1 MPKFLTNID
10 LQKNELQN
18 AVLQVISGSDPSAPN
33 TGQVFYDGN
42 TNQIKVYTGSA
53 WESLATAVDNT
64 EHIFDTALKIGRDAD
79 NLIDFTTDNIITFRA
94 GAADQID
101 LVAGVLRPTASD
113 GVALGSTSLMWS
125 DLFLASGGVVNFDN
139 GDMTL
144 THSANTLTF
153 AGGTT
158 ATAALTASG
167 IIKTDDTTAATTT
180 TDGSLQTDGGL
191 SVVLDAVIGDDLIL
205 ISDAAVLSLGAGKD
219 VTITHDNGTGGTL
232 ASAGNFVVDSTGG
245 TLTLDGN
252 SGVSIVGGSSEIDVT
267 TTGALDLNSGAFTLD
282 ASTLSIDSSDNA
294 NITVGGT
301 SKTLDI
307 DASGALT
314 IDSATSIA
322 IGANADKPID
332 IDSSTLDIDA
342 SGALTIDSATSIAI
356 GAAADKPIDIDSST
370 LDIDA
375 SGAITIDSASTISI
389 DGANDVNLSI
399 TSSTAGEDLTIQ
411 QIGANDSSILITAA
425 GTGTDAVK
433 IDATAGDMLIAPNL
447 IDGKTLKI
455 GPSGATQIVLTPHG
469 TAGNEKISIINS
481 SGTADDAIKI
491 DAASGGLTLA
501 AGNDSLI
508 IDADGTD
515 ADALQLSSAGGI
527 DINATGGAAKD
538 INIDA
543 SGSVHIKSTESAS
556 DSIKIH
562 STIGGVKILADA
574 AAAGEDIVIEATGS
588 SVKLKSTES
597 ASDAIVLEST
607 LGGIDILASGAAAGE
622 DIDIIA
628 TGSSVNI
635 TSTEN
640 AANAVYLRANG
651 GASETIKIH
660 SDQGT
665 GAASIQLLS
674 DVGGITLTGDT
685 DHGVLVGTVNGAPIS
700 IGHTTSETT
709 VNDNLTVTGTLT
721 ATGGLTNNSGVLTI
735 LDDTASATDTGGKL
749 ILASNDTAALGDT
762 HRLGVIEFQAA
773 EDDGDTM
780 VTGARIEATAE
791 AAWSGTENGTALEFY
806 TTDADAAQGIALTL
820 DSDQK
825 ASFASDVAIA
835 GNLTVAGTTTT
846 ENTTIIESTVSVLQF
861 EGANDNAHETILKV
875 VEPIA
880 DTTFSLPAIA
890 AGNYFIAALAD
901 AATATSAAVT
911 ATEFALLDGGSSIG
925 STAVSAG
932 HGIHMNHGGSMAH
945 TDVDTLDTY
954 FSATTKTLTNKTLTT
969 PVLTSPT
976 VTTSIVPTNANTATL
991 GTADK
996 EWGDLF
1002 LGDGGV
1008 IKLGSDQD
1016 VTLTHVADAGITLNS
1031 AMKLHFGD
1039 TDTYIHQSADGVLDL
1054 VSDNEIELNATTVD
1068 LNGAL
1073 DVSGTAL
1080 VTGVLTTTAA
1090 QVSNGG
1096 ISLTT
1101 DKKAQFRDGAIYI
1114 NSSADGQLDI
1124 VADNEVQIVAATV
1137 DLNGALDVSGT
1148 ALVTG
1153 VLTTTAQQISNG
1165 GMQLA
1170 TDKKLEFRDSGVYI
1184 NSDADGY
1191 LEAVADTGISLKIG
1205 STEQIMLADGV
1216 FKPTT
1221 DSDVDL
1227 GTSSLYWKDA
1237 FIDKITT
1244 TGVIELGHANDTTVA
1259 RSSAGVIKVQGFN
1272 VPLAKSF
1279 VLDHDTDGVTAAVDG
1294 DTDSLT
1300 FTILHGFPAGRLI
1313 KAEILVNS
1321 SNYDTVFADVTRT
1334 DDNTMVV
1341 TFATAAVNGAYVAL
1355 LTHVG

>member
-1 MPKFLTNID
+1 
-10 LQKNELQN
+10 
-18 AVLQVISGSDPSAPN
+18 
-33 TGQVFYDGN
+33 
-42 TNQIKVYTGSA
+42 
-53 WESLATAVDNT
+53 
-64 EHIFDTALKIGRDAD
+64 
-79 NLIDFTTDNIITFRA
+79 
-94 GAADQID
+94 
-101 LVAGVLRPTASD
+101 
-113 GVALGSTSLMWS
+113 MWS

-158 ATAALTASG
+158 ATEALTTSTIVASG
-167 IIKTDDTTAATTT
+167 VIKTDSTTNATST

-191 SVVLDAVIGDDLIL
+191 SVALDAVIGDDLTL
-205 ISDAAVLSLGAGKD
+205 ITDASVFSMGVGSDF
-219 VTITHDNGTGGTL
+219 TITHDGTTGATL
-232 ASAGNFVVDSTGG
+232 AGNPVNITAGGGSTWKATAGSIAIDSEAGALGLDGHTGVAIASETGEIDITAGLSVDINANSVTVDSVA
-245 TLTLDGN
+245 
-252 SGVSIVGGSSEIDVT
+252 GVSIDAGD
-267 TTGALDLNSGAFTLD
+267 NS
-282 ASTLSIDSSDNA
+282 
-294 NITVGGT
+294 NITVGG
-301 SKTLDI
+301 
-307 DASGALT
+307 SG
-314 IDSATSIA
+314 
-322 IGANADKPID
+322 K
-332 IDSSTLDIDA
+332 TLDIDA

-375 SGAITIDSASTISI
+375 SGAITIDSTSTISI

-411 QIGANDSSILITAA
+411 QIGANDSSIIITAA

-433 IDATAGDMLIAPNL
+433 IDATAGSMLIAPNL
-447 IDGKTLKI
+447 VNEKTLTI
-455 GPSGATQIVLTPHG
+455 GPSSATQMVFTPSA
-469 TAGNEKISIINS
+469 TAANEKISIINT
-481 SGTADDAIKI
+481 SGTANTAIKI
-491 DAASGGLTLA
+491 DAVAGGLTLA

-515 ADALQLSSAGGI
+515 ADALQLMSAGGI
-527 DINATGGAAKD
+527 DISSTGGAGKDIDITATGG
-538 INIDA
+538 
-543 SGSVHIKSTESAS
+543 SVNIKSTESAS

-562 STIGGVKILADA
+562 STVGGIQILADA

-588 SVKLKSTES
+588 SVKLKSTENV
-597 ASDAIVLEST
+597 SDSIVLSSEN
-607 LGGIDILASGAAAGE
+607 GGIDITASGTGSSE
-622 DIDIIA
+622 DIDITA
-628 TGSSVNI
+628 AAAVNI
-635 TSTEN
+635 TSTES
-640 AANAVYLRANG
+640 AANAIYIHADG
-651 GASETIKIH
+651 GTAETILIH
-660 SDQGT
+660 SDQGD
-665 GAASIQLLS
+665 GDGSVAIKS
-674 DVGGITLTGDT
+674 DAGGITLTSAASKEIK
-685 DHGVLVGTVNGAPIS
+685 VGTISGAPIS

-721 ATGGLTNNSGVLTI
+721 ATGGLTDNSGVLTI
-735 LDDTASATDTGGKL
+735 LDDTASATNTGGKL

-780 VTGARIEATAE
+780 VIGARIEATAE
-791 AAWSGTENGTALEFY
+791 AAWSGTENGAALEFY
-806 TTDADAAQGIALTL
+806 TTDVDAVEGIALTL

-825 ASFASDVAIA
+825 ASFASHVAIA

-861 EGANDNAHETILKV
+861 EGANDNDHETILKV
-875 VEPIA
+875 VEPTA

-890 AGNYFIAALAD
+890 AGDYFIAALAD
-901 AATATSAAVT
+901 AATADSAAVT

-925 STAVSAG
+925 TTVVSAG

-954 FSATTKTLTNKTLTT
+954 FSATTKTLTNKTLTS
-969 PVLTSPT
+969 PVLTTPT
-976 VTTSIVPTNANTATL
+976 VTTSIVPTTANTATL
-991 GTADK
+991 GTATK

-1039 TDTYIHQSADGVLDL
+1039 TGTYIHQSADGVLDL
-1054 VSDNEIELNATTVD
+1054 VSDNELELNATTVD
-1068 LNGAL
+1068 LNGDL
-1073 DVSGTAL
+1073 DVSGTGL
-1080 VTGVLTTTAA
+1080 VTGVLTTTAE
-1090 QVSNGG
+1090 QVSTGG
-1096 ISLTT
+1096 MAVAGAS
-1101 DKKAQFRDGAIYI
+1101 KVQFRDAAIYI

-1124 VADNEVQIVAATV
+1124 AADVEVQIATAKV
-1137 DLNGALDVSGT
+1137 DLNGNLDVSGT
-1148 ALVTG
+1148 GLVTG
-1153 VLTTTAQQISNG
+1153 VLTTTAQQISSG
-1165 GMQLA
+1165 GIQLA
-1170 TDKKLEFRDSGVYI
+1170 TNKKLEFRDSAVYI

-1191 LEAVADTGISLKIG
+1191 LEAAADTGISLKING
-1205 STEQIMLADGV
+1205 TEQIMLADGV
-1216 FKPTT
+1216 LKPTT
-1221 DSDVDL
+1221 DSDVNL
-1227 GTSSLYWKDA
+1227 GTASLYWKDA

-1279 VLDHDTDGVTAAVDG
+1279 VLDHDTDGVAAAVDG

-1313 KAEILVNS
+1313 KAEVLVNS

-1341 TFATAAVNGAYVAL
+1341 TFAAAAVNGAYVAL

>member
-1 MPKFLTNID
+1 MPKFLNNID
-10 LQKNELQN
+10 LQGNELQN
-18 AVLQVISGSDPSAPN
+18 AVLQVVSGSNPSSPAA
-33 TGQVFYDGN
+33 TVGRIFYDGN
-42 TNQIKVYTGSA
+42 SNQIKVFTGTV
-53 WESLATAVDNT
+53 WESLATAVDET
-64 EHIFDTALKIGRDAD
+64 EHIFDAALKIGRDAD
-79 NLIDFTTDNIITFRA
+79 NLIDFTTDNKIVFRV

-101 LVAGVLRPTASD
+101 LVAGVLRPTTSD
-113 GVALGSTSLMWS
+113 SVALGGTSLMWS
-125 DLFLASGGVVNFDN
+125 DLFLASGAVVNFNN

-158 ATAALTASG
+158 ATAALTTSTIVASG
-167 IIKTDDTTAATTT
+167 IIKTDDATEATST

-191 SVVLDAVIGDDLIL
+191 SVAKDVIAGNDVYLLTDSSVLG
-205 ISDAAVLSLGAGKD
+205 LGAGKD

-245 TLTLDGN
+245 TLLLDGN
-252 SGVSIVGGSSEIDVT
+252 SGVSIAGNAAEIDIT
-267 TTGALDLNSGAFTLD
+267 TTAALDLNSGAFTLD
-282 ASTLSIDSSDNA
+282 SSTISIDSSDNA
-294 NITVGGT
+294 NITIGG
-301 SKTLDI
+301 SGKTLDI

-322 IGANADKPID
+322 IGAD
-332 IDSSTLDIDA
+332 
-342 SGALTIDSATSIAI
+342 
-356 GAAADKPIDIDSST
+356 ADKPIDIDSST

-375 SGAITIDSASTISI
+375 SGAITIDSTSTISI
-389 DGANDVNLSI
+389 DGANDVNLSV

-433 IDATAGDMLIAPNL
+433 IDATAGNMLIAPNL

-455 GPSGATQIVLTPHG
+455 GPASATQMVFTPSSA
-469 TAGNEKISIINS
+469 AGSEKISIINS

-491 DAASGGLTLA
+491 DAVSGGLTLA
-501 AGNDSLI
+501 AGDDSLI

-527 DINATGGAAKD
+527 DIAATGGAGKD

-562 STIGGVKILADA
+562 STVGGVEILADA

-588 SVKLKSTES
+588 SVKLKSTENV
-597 ASDAIVLEST
+597 ADAIVLEST
-607 LGGIDILASGAAAGE
+607 VGGIDILASGAAAGE

-640 AANAVYLRANG
+640 VAGAVKIRANG
-651 GASETIKIH
+651 GTSETIKIH

-665 GAASIQLLS
+665 SATSIQLIS

-685 DHGVLVGTVNGAPIS
+685 DHGVLVGTVSGGPVS
-700 IGHTTSETT
+700 IGHATSETT

-721 ATGGLTNNSGVLTI
+721 ATGGLTDNSGVLTI
-735 LDDTASATDTGGKL
+735 LDDTTSSTSTGGKL
-749 ILASNDTAALGDT
+749 VLASNDTAALGDT

-791 AAWSGTENGTALEFY
+791 AAWSATENGTALEFY
-806 TTDADAAQGIALTL
+806 TSDADAAQGIALTL

-825 ASFASDVAIA
+825 ASFASHVAIA

-861 EGANDNAHETILKV
+861 EGANDNDHETILKV
-875 VEPIA
+875 VEPTA

-890 AGNYFIAALAD
+890 AGDYFIAALAD
-901 AATATSAAVT
+901 AATAASAAVT
-911 ATEFALLDGGSSIG
+911 ATEFALLDGGSTIG
-925 STAVSAG
+925 TTTVSAG
-932 HGIHMNHGGSMAH
+932 HGIHMNHGGTMAH
-945 TDVDTLDTY
+945 TNVDTLDTY
-954 FSATTKTLTNKTLTT
+954 FSATTKTLTNKTLTS
-969 PVLTSPT
+969 PVLTTPT
-976 VTTSIVPTNANTATL
+976 VTTSIVPTSANTATL
-991 GTADK
+991 GTATK

-1016 VTLTHVADAGITLNS
+1016 VTLTHVADAGIMLNS

-1039 TDTYIHQSADGVLDL
+1039 TGTYIHQSADGVLDL
-1054 VSDNEIELNATTVD
+1054 VSDNELELNATTVD
-1068 LNGAL
+1068 LNGDL
-1073 DVSGTAL
+1073 EVSGTGL
-1080 VTGVLTTTAA
+1080 VTGVLTCTATS
-1090 QVSNGG
+1090 VHTGG
-1096 ISLTT
+1096 ITSGGDIKSDTDSADSLGSTGTRWLKVWT
-1101 DKKAQFRDGAIYI
+1101 DTAQAGTLVLGAGSITDTSGAIDFGDE
-1114 NSSADGQLDI
+1114 N
-1124 VADNEVQIVAATV
+1124 
-1137 DLNGALDVSGT
+1137 
-1148 ALVTG
+1148 
-1153 VLTTTAQQISNG
+1153 LTTTGNASI
-1165 GMQLA
+1165 A
-1170 TDKKLEFRDSGVYI
+1170 KL
-1184 NSDADGY
+1184 
-1191 LEAVADTGISLKIG
+1191 
-1205 STEQIMLADGV
+1205 
-1216 FKPTT
+1216 
-1221 DSDVDL
+1221 
-1227 GTSSLYWKDA
+1227 
-1237 FIDKITT
+1237 TT

-1259 RSSAGVIKVQGFN
+1259 RSSAGVIKVQEFN

-1279 VLDHDTDGVTAAVDG
+1279 VLDHDTTGVAAAADG

-1300 FTILHGFPAGRLI
+1300 FTITHGFPAGRLI
-1313 KAEILVNS
+1313 KAEVLVNS

-1334 DDNTMVV
+1334 DDNTMVI
-1341 TFATAAVNGAYVAL
+1341 TFATAVANGAYVAL